1 MARGFPFADSP
12 NFVILTCSIMDL
24 AKCIGSAIAQGPTN
38 VASPFCAKT
47 RAEGDSHD
55 ELEPNGYGSEFIL
68 HTYLFEY
75 SLHTIPAVPDVAI
88 FEGRLSTRSKSLSEF
103 PEIAFHGGRTIT
115 KRIYMFFPASLWI
128 RHLKVFFV
136 QFHQVPWNPRAFQEQ
151 NVSIQ
156 LEFRKPQKNQTRFPI
171 CASNLPTNGTLARI
185 CARAGSRASFAW

>member
-1 MARGFPFADSP
+1 
-12 NFVILTCSIMDL
+12 MDL

-88 FEGRLSTRSKSLSEF
+88 FEGRLSTRSKSLAEF
-103 PEIAFHGGRTIT
+103 PEIPFHGGRTIT
-115 KRIYMFFPASLWI
+115 KRIYMFFPASSGFGTS
-128 RHLKVFFV
+128 KFFFV
-136 QFHQVPWNPRAFQEQ
+136 QFHQVPWKPRAFQEQ

-156 LEFRKPQKNQTRFPI
+156 LEFRKPQTIKQDFPSVRQTSQRMGHWHEYVHAPGHELL
-171 CASNLPTNGTLARI
+171 LPGEVFQMAR
-185 CARAGSRASFAW
+185 GL